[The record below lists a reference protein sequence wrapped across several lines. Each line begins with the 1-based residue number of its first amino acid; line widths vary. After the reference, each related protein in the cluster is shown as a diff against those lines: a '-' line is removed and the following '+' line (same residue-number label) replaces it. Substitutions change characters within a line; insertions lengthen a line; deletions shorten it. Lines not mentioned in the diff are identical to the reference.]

1 LIAVER
7 LSSHDTASGYV
18 EKWMAVNLRAANGKM
33 SSVQSHFSVM
43 HPEIDARLR
52 LGKKKGG
59 LSRATIESIASDCSC
74 LATAALLKEFS
85 GHPHTP
91 QLGQAT
97 AIRVTGRLSSE
108 QR

>member
-1 LIAVER
+1 
-7 LSSHDTASGYV
+7 
-18 EKWMAVNLRAANGKM
+18 MNLRAANGKM
-33 SSVQSHFSVM
+33 SSVKSHFSVNASK
-43 HPEIDARLR
+43 IDARLR

-59 LSRATIESIASDCSC
+59 LSRATIESIVSDYSC
-74 LATAALLKEFS
+74 LATAALLKEFP

-91 QLGQAT
+91 QLSQAT